1 MGVVDEAGWHA
12 MEAAG
17 KSKNEGIEN
26 VPTAVPGPPQAGGV
40 MVTPENDKR
49 SLQRNAGTVAKRVTE
64 KASAGENAPIR
75 TNPDPARP
83 ARMAD
88 KARTTRRDRE
98 DPRTVTG
105 QPW

>member
-1 MGVVDEAGWHA
+1 MGVVDEAGRHA

-17 KSKNEGIEN
+17 KTRNKGTEN
-26 VPTAVPGPPQAGGV
+26 VPTTVPDPPGAGGV
-40 MVTPENDKR
+40 MAAPEDGKR
-49 SLQRNAGTVAKRVTE
+49 RLQRNAGTVAKRATE
-64 KASAGENAPIR
+64 KASAGENEPIR